1 MNEYTQ
7 VGIVF
12 MALVFAGG
20 RAMYLDHFSFDGA
33 VACGVSGVVGAIAA
47 YAVCCIAGLVP

>member
-1 MNEYTQ
+1 MPEYAQ

-20 RAMYLDHFSFDGA
+20 RAMYLDRFSFDGA

-47 YAVCCIAGLVP
+47 YAVCCIAGLAP